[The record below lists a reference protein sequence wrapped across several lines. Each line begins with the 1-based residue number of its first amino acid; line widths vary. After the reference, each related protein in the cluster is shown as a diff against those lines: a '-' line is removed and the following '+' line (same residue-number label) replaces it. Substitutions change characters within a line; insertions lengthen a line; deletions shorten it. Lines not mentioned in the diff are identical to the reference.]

1 MKVLVVGADHLGNIP
16 LMLRQ
21 EGVKEIVHWSGR
33 NKSSFNKVVPKN
45 IEKVIVF
52 CDYIN
57 HNTMSNVKRQAK
69 VIGIPVIYSK
79 RALSMAQV
87 MYG

>member
-16 LMLRQ
+16 LKLRQ
-21 EGVKEIVHWSGR
+21 EGVKEIIHWSGR

-52 CDYIN
+52 CDFIN
-57 HNTMSNVKRQAK
+57 HNTMSSVKRQAK
-69 VIGIPVIYSK
+69 VNGIPVIYSK
-79 RALSMAQV
+79 RALSRDQAM
-87 MYG
+87 